1 MKIFPTCTGALAAA
15 VLGGSAFAAD
25 LPSVKTPP
33 AFVPSQWLFT
43 VGIGPEAV
51 NQFPGSKTY
60 TVVPNGSV
68 SRWKAG
74 EPEPFVSPD
83 DGFTVAVVDLGWF
96 KAGPAARYISR
107 RGLSD
112 GNGNFNGLRNV
123 GWSLELGGFAE
134 VWLQDLIRAHVEVT
148 QAVNGNHGLE
158 ANFAV
163 DAVKRYGPWT
173 FSIGP
178 RTAIGDNR
186 YMNAYFSV
194 TAAESAANGR
204 VSPYLAGAGVDTVGG
219 LVSARYDFNR
229 SWNTTIYGGY
239 NRLVGSAGYSPIPN
253 ILGSKDEFK
262 GGATIAYT
270 FAWGGLGV
278 LGF

>member
-1 MKIFPTCTGALAAA
+1 MNNFTLSTAAFA
-15 VLGGSAFAAD
+15 ASLIGGSAIAAD
-25 LPSVKTPP
+25 LAPVQAPP
-33 AFVPSQWLFT
+33 TFASGQWLFT
-43 VGIGPEAV
+43 VGVGPQV
-51 NQFPGSKTY
+51 SNQFPGSKSY
-60 TVVPNGSV
+60 TVFPNGSI
-68 SRWKAG
+68 SRWKPG
-74 EPEPFVSPD
+74 EPEPFVVPD
-83 DGFTVAVVDLGWF
+83 DGFTIAVLDLGWF
-96 KAGPAARYISR
+96 KAGPAARFVGR

-112 GNGNFNGLRNV
+112 GNGNFFGLRNV
-123 GWSLELGGFAE
+123 GWSLEFGGFAE
-134 VWLQDLIRAHVEVT
+134 VWLQDFLRGHVEVT

-158 ANFAV
+158 AHFSV

-194 TAAESAANGR
+194 SAAESALNGR

-219 LVSARYDFNR
+219 LLAARYDFNK

-253 ILGSKDEFK
+253 VLGSKNEFT
-262 GGATIAYT
+262 GGATVAYT
-270 FAWGGLGV
+270 FAWGGLGI